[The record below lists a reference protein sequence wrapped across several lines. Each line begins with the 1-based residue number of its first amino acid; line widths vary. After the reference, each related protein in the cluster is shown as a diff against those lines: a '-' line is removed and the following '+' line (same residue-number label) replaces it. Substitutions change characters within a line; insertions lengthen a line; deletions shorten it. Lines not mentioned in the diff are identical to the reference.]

1 MEGRALQGGPH
12 GRPAR
17 RFPTIPHEGRRQ
29 MNKRSRALALG
40 LCVLAA
46 AAAGVLSAGCRK
58 SSDNASA
65 GQEKVKISYLGLTCE
80 PPIFVAYEKGFFK
93 EEGVDVELV
102 KTNWDSLRDG
112 LGLGRFDATHH
123 LVMYLVKPVES
134 GLDVKITGGIH
145 TGCLKVQASA
155 RNDIKKVAD
164 LKGKKIGVPVLG
176 SPPFLFANRVL
187 AANGM
192 DPQKD
197 VEWVREA
204 NDVMELALKNGT
216 VDAVANAEPIG
227 TILES
232 RGAVRTIADLAV
244 DAPYS
249 DEFCCAVVVS
259 GKFLRRDPAGAA
271 KVTRALIK
279 GAKWVHENKL
289 AAAQLAVEKKYLA
302 ATPELNAQAIRNL
315 KYVPSISKCRKDID
329 QIAQEMK
336 KAGFLKPSTDPAEL
350 AKQAWADLPGVTDE
364 WVQGLK
370 VEKVAGGG
378 TPPALSPAAFA
389 ALFGP
394 NGTLFRLQS
403 CCDAGSACS
412 P

>member
-1 MEGRALQGGPH
+1 MKTA
-12 GRPAR
+12 
-17 RFPTIPHEGRRQ
+17 
-29 MNKRSRALALG
+29 KSRALLLALW
-40 LCVLAA
+40 VLAA
-46 AAAGVLSAGCRK
+46 AVAGALSAGCGGK
-58 SSDNASA
+58 SDNNAA
-65 GQEKVKISYLGLTCE
+65 GQAKVKISYLGLTCE

-93 EEGVDVELV
+93 EEGLDVELV
-102 KTNWDSLRDG
+102 KTTWDTLRDG
-112 LGLGRFDATHH
+112 LGLGEYDATHH

-134 GLDVKITGGIH
+134 GLDVKITAGIH
-145 TGCLKVQASA
+145 TGCLKVQAGA
-155 RNDIKKVAD
+155 RTDIRKVED

-176 SPPFLFANRVL
+176 SPPFLFGSRIL
-187 AANGM
+187 AAHGL

-197 VEWVREA
+197 VNWVRYP
-204 NDVMELALKNGT
+204 NDAMELALKNGD

-227 TILES
+227 TVLES
-232 RGAVRTIADLAV
+232 RGAARTIADLAV
-244 DAPYS
+244 DEPYNN
-249 DEFCCAVVVS
+249 EFCCAVVVS

-279 GAKWVHENKL
+279 GAKWVHESKL
-289 AAAQLAVEKKYLA
+289 AAARLAVEKKYLA

-315 KYVPSISKCRKDID
+315 KYVPSVSKCRQDID
-329 QIAQEMK
+329 HIALEMK

-350 AKQAWADLPGVTDE
+350 AKQAWADLDGVTDE
-364 WVQGLK
+364 WVQNLK

-389 ALFGP
+389 TLFGP
-394 NGTLFRLQS
+394 RGTLFRMQS

>member
-1 MEGRALQGGPH
+1 MKTA
-12 GRPAR
+12 
-17 RFPTIPHEGRRQ
+17 
-29 MNKRSRALALG
+29 KSRALLLG
-40 LCVLAA
+40 LWVLAA
-46 AAAGVLSAGCRK
+46 AVAGAMSAGCRK
-58 SSDNASA
+58 SDNAA

-145 TGCLKVQASA
+145 TGCLKVQAST
-155 RNDIKKVAD
+155 RNDIKKVED
-164 LKGKKIGVPVLG
+164 LRGKKIGVPVLG
-176 SPPFLFANRVL
+176 SPPFLFASRIL
-187 AANGM
+187 AAHGM

-197 VEWVREA
+197 VQWVRYG
-204 NDVMELALKNGT
+204 NDVMELALKNGD
-216 VDAVANAEPIG
+216 VDAVATAEPIG

-232 RGAVRTIADLAV
+232 RGVVRTVADLAV
-244 DAPYS
+244 DPPYN

-289 AAAQLAVEKKYLA
+289 AAARLAVEKKYLA

-315 KYVPSISKCRKDID
+315 KYVPSISKCRRNID

-364 WVQGLK
+364 WIAGLK

-389 ALFGP
+389 SLFGP
-394 NGTLFRLQS
+394 KGTLFRLQS
-403 CCDAGSACS
+403 CCDAGAACS